1 MNKKRIEELIKK
13 YDYDEEAV
21 NAYLELGNDDDL
33 RNFEEAYQ
41 GKWDTDEDFVKDLIE
56 GTGEI
61 PKDFPAYI
69 HIDWEATARD
79 IMMDYTEM
87 NGHYFRNI

>member
-1 MNKKRIEELIKK
+1 MNKKQKEIVEK
-13 YDYDEEAV
+13 YAYDEEAV
-21 NAYLELGNDDDL
+21 EAYLELGIGDDDL
-33 RNFEEAYQ
+33 KGFEEAYY
-41 GKWDTDEDFVKDLIE
+41 GKWNNDEDFVKNLIDD
-56 GTGEI
+56 TGEI

-69 HIDWEATARD
+69 HIDWESTARD

>member
-1 MNKKRIEELIKK
+1 MNKKQKEIAQVN
-13 YDYDEEAV
+13 DYDLEAV
-21 NAYLELGNDDDL
+21 NSYLELGNDDDL

-69 HIDWEATARD
+69 HIDWESTARD
-79 IMMDYTEM
+79 IMMDYMEM